1 MTRNLAISPRAS
13 LALAAGLLCLVGC
26 PQIDNGN
33 GNGNGDGGDATARPR
48 LVPFDSPD
56 QLMTYFRD
64 QARAMHGGGFFER
77 MFGGMSGGA
86 GIDMAAGAAED
97 SASNGDQ
104 SATPYSATNVQ
115 EAGVDEADIVKTD
128 GEFIYLARGSS
139 LRIVQ
144 AVPATEL
151 AQVGQLDLDSAFI
164 NELYLKGDTVL
175 LLASSFE
182 YAEGGG
188 MAYEIWPPYYVNQ
201 SFVVYQVDVSN
212 PAAPSIVK
220 RMEID
225 GTLVSSRLTRDRLI
239 LVMTI
244 APELPPDP
252 TPLAL
257 ATVSLDDVLPRARGM
272 EGDTAVVSWDRCLHP
287 STPDGYY
294 MTAVVTLDADDV
306 ETIVGSTAIMASAST
321 IYATADSLYV
331 TDAAWSM
338 DGESREKTAIHK
350 FSFNPETGAD
360 YVASGEVPG
369 RLLNQ
374 FSLSDAAGFLRVAT
388 HISPAFWFGWDM
400 PLGVGMDVGMGMSDG
415 GGMGSAGAAVWSD
428 EPAPSEGA
436 GQDRDPSEP
445 VNAVYVLGVTEAD
458 GERELSIVGRIEDIA
473 PGEQIYSARF
483 IGDHGFLVTFQQV
496 DPLFV
501 LDFSDPQ
508 NPALVGELK
517 VPGYS
522 DYLHPLGDH
531 HLIGVGRSVTQS
543 DFGGVI
549 RDALQLSLFDVS
561 DWSNPT
567 LVQQLEVGGP
577 GSYSDVSYT
586 HKAFAFLEESGLLAL
601 PAWLNNND
609 SYHDFEY
616 DGFSGVVCFH
626 VDPATGFTELGRVES
641 VTPAQDFYFGGV
653 WGTRAVLIGDSVYA
667 VNSLGV
673 RAAPVSDFTQVATV
687 ELPQ

>member
-1 MTRNLAISPRAS
+1 MNRNLGISPRFS
-13 LALAAGLLCLVGC
+13 LVLAAGLLVLAGC
-26 PQIDNGN
+26 PQLDNGN
-33 GNGNGDGGDATARPR
+33 GNGTGDGGDATARPR

-56 QLMTYFRD
+56 QLISYFRD
-64 QARAMHGGGFFER
+64 QARAAHGGSFFDR
-77 MFGGMSGGA
+77 FFGGMNGSAG
-86 GIDMAAGAAED
+86 GIDMAVGAAED
-97 SASNGDQ
+97 SSADGGQ
-104 SATPYSATNVQ
+104 TATPYSATNIQ

-128 GEFIYLARGSS
+128 GQYIYIARGSS

-144 AVPATEL
+144 AVPTTEL
-151 AQVGQLDLDSAFI
+151 AQAGQLDLDSAFI
-164 NELYLKGDTVL
+164 NELYLNGDTAL
-175 LLASSFE
+175 LLASNFQ

-212 PAAPSIVK
+212 PAAPAIVK
-220 RMEID
+220 RMELD
-225 GTLVSSRLTRDRLI
+225 GTLVSSRLTQDRLI

-244 APELPPDP
+244 APELPTDP
-252 TPLAL
+252 TPLSL

-272 EGDTAVVSWDRCLHP
+272 EGDTTVVSWDRCLHP
-287 STPDGYY
+287 ATPDGYY
-294 MTAVVTLDADDV
+294 MTAVVTLDASDV
-306 ETIVGSTAIMASAST
+306 ESIVGSTAIMASAST
-321 IYATADSLYV
+321 IYATADSLYL

-338 DGESREKTAIHK
+338 DGEAREKTAIHK
-350 FSFNPETGAD
+350 FSFNTETGAE

-374 FSLSDAAGFLRVAT
+374 FSLSDSAGYLRVAT

-400 PLGVGMDVGMGMSDG
+400 PVDMGMGVGMGMSG
-415 GGMGSAGAAVWSD
+415 GATGSAGAAVSPD
-428 EPAPSEGA
+428 EPAPSEGT

-483 IGDHGFLVTFQQV
+483 IGDHGFLVTFEQV

-501 LDFSDPQ
+501 LDFTDPQ
-508 NPALVGELK
+508 NPALVGQLK

-586 HKAFAFLEESGLLAL
+586 HKAFAFLEDSGMLAL

-609 SYHDFEY
+609 SFHDIQY
-616 DGFSGVVCFH
+616 DAFSGVVCFQ

-641 VTPAQDFYFGGV
+641 VTPALDFFFGGV
-653 WGTRAVLIGDSVYA
+653 WGTRAVLIGDTVYA

-673 RAAPVSDFTQVATV
+673 RAAPVSDFTQIATA
-687 ELPQ
+687 ELPE